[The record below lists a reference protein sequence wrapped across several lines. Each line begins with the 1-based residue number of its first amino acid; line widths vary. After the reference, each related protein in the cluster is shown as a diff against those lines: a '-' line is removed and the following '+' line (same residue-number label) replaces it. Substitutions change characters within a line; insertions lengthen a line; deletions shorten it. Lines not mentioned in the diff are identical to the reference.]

1 MRATERGDDS
11 DTGGAGGDAEAA
23 GDGSTRLPRWYPLAL
38 ALAGSVAVLVANVG
52 GIAIGDDGTGY
63 QATADSLLAG
73 DGLGYFLE
81 RPLTVWPPV
90 WPWLMAAV
98 AKVTP
103 LDTLGAAVALNV
115 VMTFLAVIVG
125 HRLLVRVVRQERLV
139 LLGTAVIALGSSTI
153 GFGHL
158 LMTDFA
164 FGVLIMVWILALLNF
179 QASGRWAF
187 LLAAAGLVWVGFGL
201 RYVGIVLVG
210 IGGLWLL
217 LDREHRVLL
226 RVRNAAV
233 FGVVSILAPVAWMA
247 RNHSVDG
254 TYTGERFPSARGLF
268 DNGFDILATLGR
280 FLLPGVGNGFTKIW
294 AVVGGVVL
302 VVAAWLGWKV
312 SMATRRPGESVV
324 ARKLRLVG
332 GPVGLLLLMSF
343 GYLLYMLYVRTTTA
357 LNQLDLRLLNPAYLS
372 LLVAALA
379 LIAHLRDLGPEPGNR
394 WWPRGLAVAHVWAVA
409 NIAAGMVAMVGFA
422 AGNPY
427 FDGNYNSD
435 TFRDVRDN
443 PALDALPDG
452 LPGGVEPAQRPLP
465 DGGGGVEPAPDRAG
479 VERAG
484 GRPGPA
490 HPHAGGPAGVPGLDR
505 RATRLRTPLDPGRV
519 AGPAGRA
526 GPGRTGR
533 RLGVRAHGRLL
544 RPVPAERHTDD
555 RSMTR
560 RRRRC
565 GSAVRRGPWPTM
577 WSCVHDSAW

>member
-11 DTGGAGGDAEAA
+11 DTGGAGSDADAG
-23 GDGSTRLPRWYPLAL
+23 GDGRRALRRWYPLAL

-52 GIAIGDDGTGY
+52 GIAIGDDGIGY

-187 LLAAAGLVWVGFGL
+187 LVGAAGLVWVGFGL

-254 TYTGERFPSARGLF
+254 TYTGERVPVGPRPVRQRLRHPGHPGPLPPAGRRQRLHQ
-268 DNGFDILATLGR
+268 DLGR
-280 FLLPGVGNGFTKIW
+280 
-294 AVVGGVVL
+294 GG
-302 VVAAWLGWKV
+302 
-312 SMATRRPGESVV
+312 RR
-324 ARKLRLVG
+324 
-332 GPVGLLLLMSF
+332 GP
-343 GYLLYMLYVRTTTA
+343 
-357 LNQLDLRLLNPAYLS
+357 
-372 LLVAALA
+372 
-379 LIAHLRDLGPEPGNR
+379 
-394 WWPRGLAVAHVWAVA
+394 
-409 NIAAGMVAMVGFA
+409 
-422 AGNPY
+422 
-427 FDGNYNSD
+427 
-435 TFRDVRDN
+435 
-443 PALDALPDG
+443 
-452 LPGGVEPAQRPLP
+452 
-465 DGGGGVEPAPDRAG
+465 GGGGVAGMEGLHGHPPTRGVGRRPQAAP
-479 VERAG
+479 G
-484 GRPGPA
+484 G
-490 HPHAGGPAGVPGLDR
+490 
-505 RATRLRTPLDPGRV
+505 
-519 AGPAGRA
+519 
-526 GPGRTGR
+526 GPGR
-533 RLGVRAHGRLL
+533 
-544 RPVPAERHTDD
+544 PAA
-555 RSMTR
+555 
-560 RRRRC
+560 C
-565 GSAVRRGPWPTM
+565 
-577 WSCVHDSAW
+577 